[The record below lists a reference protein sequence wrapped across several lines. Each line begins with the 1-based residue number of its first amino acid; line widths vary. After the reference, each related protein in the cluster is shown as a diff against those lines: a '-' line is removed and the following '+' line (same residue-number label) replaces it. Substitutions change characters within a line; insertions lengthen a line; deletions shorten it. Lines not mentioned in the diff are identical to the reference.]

1 MAGRKE
7 EALAAC
13 GEAARHGI
21 PEAAELRAQIELLPL
36 PPAAE

>member
-21 PEAAELRAQIELLPL
+21 PQAAELRAQIEMLSP
-36 PPAAE
+36 PPAPE